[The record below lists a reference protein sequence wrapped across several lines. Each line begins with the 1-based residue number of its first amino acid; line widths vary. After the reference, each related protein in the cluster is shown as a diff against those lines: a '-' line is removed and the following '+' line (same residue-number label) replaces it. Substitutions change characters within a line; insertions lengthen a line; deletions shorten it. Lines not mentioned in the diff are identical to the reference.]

1 MLHVERSIVLLVTTI
16 SVVALCVVGSYL
28 YRKRKS
34 YKNAPPKKWEL
45 VANIKQLY
53 LYPLKSGKGQEIK
66 KAECTV
72 FGIQMSKEEDS
83 VMQLRDR

>member
-1 MLHVERSIVLLVTTI
+1 MFYAERSIVLVVTTT

-28 YRKRKS
+28 YTKRKS
-34 YKNAPPKKWEL
+34 KNAPPKKWEL

-66 KAECTV
+66 KADCTV
-72 FGIQMSKEEDS
+72 FGIKMSKEEDN

>member
-1 MLHVERSIVLLVTTI
+1 MWHVERSVVLIVTTT

-28 YRKRKS
+28 YRKRKF
-34 YKNAPPKKWEL
+34 KNVPPKKWEL
-45 VANIKQLY
+45 VANIKHLY

-66 KAECTV
+66 KADCTV

-83 VMQLRDR
+83 VMPLRDR